1 MELKRSLLDGWR
13 PSDYELDHIIPIGL
27 GGAVLDRRNLQLQ
40 RWSGVCNAHM
50 NDELERQLSIM
61 VCAGDA
67 ALTGAVA
74 PNFPYRYRIV
84 LAPRSGV
91 VYNREN

>member
-1 MELKRSLLDGWR
+1 VASCSTVAISGFNGD
-13 PSDYELDHIIPIGL
+13 P
-27 GGAVLDRRNLQLQ
+27 GA
-40 RWSGVCNAHM
+40 CNAHM